1 MRTERGEALL
11 RQVTTVG
18 RTYFDEA
25 GSALYLSYSCSAVEL
40 CFQGTVLAAEL
51 TALSS
56 MEYIGMPP
64 YTDQTPTREN
74 WPVAAVYVD
83 GRLIRRIALDRPQT
97 RVLLYLGDGT
107 ERHTIRLE
115 KLTENYKTYLGLT
128 ALRHDGTVE
137 PAPADV
143 RPLLTVVGDS
153 ITCGYGNLTEEQ
165 GRGYFPLEE
174 DGAQAY
180 GPLAAQALGY
190 RYQAVC
196 VSGIALNSVVGGAL
210 PTMREIYPYQDAPL
224 EWRLGKTDL
233 TPWDFGGESTEVLAV
248 NLGTNDAYAA
258 LFSGDLVAAEARFTA
273 DYAAFLQDLRRWHG
287 PKTKILCTLGPMQY
301 YLFDGLE
308 RAVDRYRRETG
319 DKLVWCRKY
328 PLMNPMDGTGAGG
341 HPTAA
346 THRAMART
354 LADWIRALGGPDEE
368 NYA

>member
-1 MRTERGEALL
+1 MLL
-11 RQVTTVG
+11 PN
-18 RTYFDEA
+18 
-25 GSALYLSYSCSAVEL
+25 CAVL
-40 CFQGTVLAAEL
+40 
-51 TALSS
+51 
-56 MEYIGMPP
+56 P
-64 YTDQTPTREN
+64 
-74 WPVAAVYVD
+74 
-83 GRLIRRIALDRPQT
+83 
-97 RVLLYLGDGT
+97 
-107 ERHTIRLE
+107 
-115 KLTENYKTYLGLT
+115 YKTYLGLT

-153 ITCGYGNLTEEQ
+153 ITCGYGNLTEEP
-165 GRGYFPLEE
+165 GRGYDPLEE

-210 PTMREIYPYQDAPL
+210 LTMREIYPYQDAPL
-224 EWRLGKTDL
+224 ERRLGKTDL

-273 DYAAFLQDLRRWHG
+273 DYAAFLEDLRRWHG

-308 RAVDRYRRETG
+308 RAVVRYRRETG

-328 PLMNPMDGTGAGG
+328 PLMNPMDGTGAGS

-368 NYA
+368 NHA

>member
-1 MRTERGEALL
+1 MGE
-11 RQVTTVG
+11 G
-18 RTYFDEA
+18 RRHN
-25 GSALYLSYSCSAVEL
+25 CAV
-40 CFQGTVLAAEL
+40 
-51 TALSS
+51 
-56 MEYIGMPP
+56 MP
-64 YTDQTPTREN
+64 
-74 WPVAAVYVD
+74 
-83 GRLIRRIALDRPQT
+83 
-97 RVLLYLGDGT
+97 
-107 ERHTIRLE
+107 
-115 KLTENYKTYLGLT
+115 YKTYLGLT

-224 EWRLGKTDL
+224 ERRLGKTDL